1 MMNPEEGRKRGI
13 KDKKVGPVENKYE
26 DANRSP
32 HLLVIVLNV
41 NG

>member
-1 MMNPEEGRKRGI
+1 M

-26 DANRSP
+26 DVNISP
-32 HLLVIVLNV
+32 NLLVIMLNV